1 MQSLKYLSLSLAL
14 ATFLCA
20 GAFAKDSNS
29 GSFDLDQPAKVG
41 TTVLQP
47 GHYTAQWTGTA
58 NSVTV
63 SIVQKGKTIATAP
76 ATIKQLPAKAPY
88 SAVSLRPTQDNNQR
102 VEEIDFSNRSEA
114 LVLSG
119 M

>member
-1 MQSLKYLSLSLAL
+1 MQSLKYLSLSVAIAL
-14 ATFLCA
+14 VLCA
-20 GAFAKDSNS
+20 GAFAKDANS

-41 TTVLQP
+41 STVLQP
-47 GHYTAQWTGTA
+47 GHYKAEWTGTA
-58 NSVTV
+58 NNVTV

-76 ATIKQLPAKAPY
+76 GTLKQLPSKSPY
-88 SAVSLRPTQDNNQR
+88 SAVTLKPTQNNSQR
-102 VEEIDFSNRSEA
+102 VDEIDFNNRSEA